1 MTLLDTLA
9 RLRAAEAGRA
19 VPLSRVR
26 HRRLASPPL
35 VIIPLTL
42 AGDPATPVAAMTGT
56 ARGSGQL
63 LAVAQPRNRDLRLRF
78 LSGLAQVV
86 LGYIAGRQQATEVIP
101 ASRNRE
107 GRRRY
112 AQAPQVFVPNR
123 AARDY
128 LGLLGRA
135 TRFQQADGPYGV
147 GPAVPTLGKWLT
159 FLAESADQPGS
170 AMLVDLTGFLAEHW
184 ATGQSPLED
193 ANLAAQLAW
202 IDPPPG
208 MTGLQA
214 ALAAEDPLRCPPA
227 GPATDPG
234 FDQAVLEPLVRTY
247 DRAAKAGNDAGVKR
261 AAAEIEDA
269 LRGQLEPTWDAA
281 WKAITLLQAL
291 PETAGAQ
298 RRWAADR
305 DSFTRYARYLAE
317 DGRPQPRRDSAAAAA
332 SRLDRLERAQ
342 AAYDAERAMEDPYI
356 LAGLRTTGEAF
367 AGQVISA
374 APSRTATSRTGK
386 TVLRPRFTVRTAD
399 PVRIDAERDLACPW
413 RPGHKARI
421 AEVARSAESADVTLE
436 IVAGMGT
443 PAKPTAGAVPAAGEQ
458 VSYTIDPGYWAP
470 RQFPSPD
477 QTPWTHGGPPSRPA
491 AGPTQ
496 EPRP

>member
-1 MTLLDTLA
+1 MTLLTTLA
-9 RLRAAEAGRA
+9 RLQAAETGRA

-42 AGDPATPVAAMTGT
+42 AGDPANPVATMTGT
-56 ARGSGQL
+56 ARSRSQL
-63 LAVAQPRNRDLRLRF
+63 LTVAQPRNRNLRLAF
-78 LSGLAQVV
+78 LTSLAQTI
-86 LGYIAGRQQATEVIP
+86 LGYIASRQQATEIVP
-101 ASRNRE
+101 GKGKRE
-107 GRRRY
+107 ERRRY
-112 AQAPQVFVPNR
+112 AQAPQVIVPNR

-135 TRFQQADGPYGV
+135 TRFQQVDGPYAV
-147 GPAVPTLGKWLT
+147 DPAVPALGKWLT
-159 FLAESADQPGS
+159 FLADKADQPGS
-170 AMLVDLTGFLAEHW
+170 ALLADLTGFLAEHW

-202 IDPPPG
+202 IDPPAG

-234 FDQAVLEPLVRTY
+234 FDQAVLEPLVRNY
-247 DRAAKAGNDAGVKR
+247 DRAANAGHDTGMKR

-269 LRGQLEPTWDAA
+269 LRGQLEPTWEAV
-281 WKAITLLQAL
+281 WNAIALLQAL
-291 PETAGAQ
+291 PETSSAE
-298 RRWAADR
+298 RRWANDR
-305 DSFTRYARYLAE
+305 DSFTSYVGYLAE

-332 SRLDRLERAQ
+332 ARLDRLERAQ

-367 AGQVISA
+367 AGQVIFA
-374 APSRTATSRTGK
+374 DPSRATTSGAGRRI
-386 TVLRPRFTVRTAD
+386 LRPRFTVRTVD
-399 PVRIDAERDLACPW
+399 PVRIEADRDLACPS

-421 AEVARSAESADVTLE
+421 VAVARSGESADVVLE
-436 IVAGMGT
+436 VVAGMGT
-443 PAKPTAGAVPAAGEQ
+443 IVKPRSGGVPAVGEQ
-458 VSYTIDPGYWAP
+458 VSYTIDPGYWGP
-470 RQFPSPD
+470 RQFPSAD
-477 QTPWTHGGPPSRPA
+477 QTPWTHGGPPSRPT
-491 AGPTQ
+491 AGLPQ
-496 EPRP
+496 DP